1 MGPSSHLRKKS
12 VNVFVQRIESMK
24 DHHAKHFVFS
34 SFIVGCRCIVPNAGS
49 GSTQMTTQSIETTQP
64 RRVSLLARLLQR
76 LLPTTTKRMI
86 FFSSFTAY
94 VRDIHD
100 PDAVLCAKLNDMFS
114 LSENAN
120 ALKFPMKVSPC
131 IWGDLNVE
139 GLSRIGIRDS
149 LVLGS
154 DEKLAMAKK
163 RIIAKHVVKEMPA
176 WLQYDSNR
184 AMTADIVR
192 LLTTA
197 ENIPVP
203 QK

>member
-1 MGPSSHLRKKS
+1 
-12 VNVFVQRIESMK
+12 MK
-24 DHHAKHFVFS
+24 DHHATNFHL
-34 SFIVGCRCIVPNAGS
+34 SFFTSGKGCELPDATGDA
-49 GSTQMTTQSIETTQP
+49 TKMTAHVQDTVQRKPS
-64 RRVSLLARLLQR
+64 SLLGRLLAR

-94 VRDIHD
+94 IRDIHD
-100 PDAVLCAKLNDMFS
+100 PDAVLCSKLNDMFS

-120 ALKFPMKVSPC
+120 ALKFPMKVSPR

-139 GLSRIGIRDS
+139 GLNRIGIRDN
-149 LVLGS
+149 LILGA

-163 RIIAKHVVKEMPA
+163 RIIAKHVVKEMPS

>member
-1 MGPSSHLRKKS
+1 MCLRDKG
-12 VNVFVQRIESMK
+12 VNVFVQRIEGMK
-24 DHHAKHFVFS
+24 DHHANHFHLSFLIAS
-34 SFIVGCRCIVPNAGS
+34 SS
-49 GSTQMTTQSIETTQP
+49 GFFPSASWSTTKMTTHAPETMH
-64 RRVSLLARLLQR
+64 RRPNSLLGRLLQR

-94 VRDIHD
+94 IRDIHN

-120 ALKFPMKVSPC
+120 ALKFPMKVSPR

-139 GLSRIGIRDS
+139 GLNRIGIRDS

-163 RIIAKHVVKEMPA
+163 RIIAKHVVKEMPS

-197 ENIPVP
+197 ENIAVP